1 MECKK
6 FKKKLVL
13 LADKSLPAD
22 EEKQLLLHLESCGS
36 CMESYVYLTGFEK
49 LIQEEKSTEISPFFY
64 TKLSGRLES
73 ISAPAVKFNPLW
85 LRLAHAGILA
95 IIVIAAVYSGLMLGI
110 KQTNIKQADTQNNI
124 SSKQDITVTDE
135 QFADNF
141 PTY

>member
-6 FKKKLVL
+6 FIKKLVL
-13 LADKSLPAD
+13 LADKSLPED
-22 EEKQLLLHLESCGS
+22 EEQQLLLHLESCDS
-36 CMESYVYLTGFEK
+36 CKESYVYLTGFEK

-73 ISAPAVKFNPLW
+73 VSTAEIKLNPLW
-85 LRLAHAGILA
+85 MRLAHAGILA

-110 KQTNIKQADTQNNI
+110 KQTNIKQADTQNNN
-124 SSKQDITVTDE
+124 SSQQDVTITDE

>member
-6 FKKKLVL
+6 FKKKLVF
-13 LADKSLPAD
+13 LAEKSLPKD
-22 EEKQLLLHLESCGS
+22 EEQQLLLHIESCDS
-36 CMESYVYLTGFEK
+36 CKKTYVYLMGFEN

-73 ISAPAVKFNPLW
+73 VETLPEKLNEVW

-95 IIVIAAVYSGLMLGI
+95 LIVIAAVYSGLMLGL
-110 KQTNIKQADTQNNI
+110 KSNNSKQAGANNNQATQ
-124 SSKQDITVTDE
+124 QDLTVADE